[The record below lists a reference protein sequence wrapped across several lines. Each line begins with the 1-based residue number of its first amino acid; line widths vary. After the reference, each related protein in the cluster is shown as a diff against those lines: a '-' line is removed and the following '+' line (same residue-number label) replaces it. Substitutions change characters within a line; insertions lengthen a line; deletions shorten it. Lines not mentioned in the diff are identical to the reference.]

1 MPRAPLHGYTC
12 GDATEVLNYA
22 GQYRPQVCV
31 GWQLNSRAFGM
42 VARTKHI
49 LMSAEEIIRRL
60 RMLRYSPDN
69 RASVRGGRKIPLKY
83 AAWLANLHRAT
94 LYRAIMSG
102 QISDKTREALSP
114 VLIMLTERAA

>member
-1 MPRAPLHGYTC
+1 M
-12 GDATEVLNYA
+12 LNYA

-114 VLIMLTERAA
+114 VLIMLSERAA

>member
-31 GWQLNSRAFGM
+31 GWQLNSGAFGM
-42 VARTKHI
+42 VARTNHI

-69 RASVRGGRKIPLKY
+69 QASFG
-83 AAWLANLHRAT
+83 AAVKSR
-94 LYRAIMSG
+94 
-102 QISDKTREALSP
+102 
-114 VLIMLTERAA
+114 